1 MKMSFDDISARLK
14 FISQISENEKINV
27 QTRQIVPN
35 SWWTTVVRTLRGETR
50 YLSYQFV
57 SSAVHDSFVWLD
69 LYMHDS
75 PVLAHQIVDDL
86 RKVVYG
92 IKNLQTT
99 YSSDRM
105 LVSQLVTLNQ
115 LIETKLSFIDN
126 GPKHSLPE
134 KTMSTR
140 E

>member
-126 GPKHSLPE
+126 GPKHSLSE